1 MNENNLLA
9 QVNSV
14 TSTSLLKNTDGTLN
28 LTVGHVL
35 SFVLGAL
42 LFWWYMDSQ
51 KSNSK
56 KSR

>member
-14 TSTSLLKNTDGTLN
+14 TSTSLLKNSDGTFN

-35 SFVLGAL
+35 SIVLGAV

-51 KSNSK
+51 KSNK

>member
-1 MNENNLLA
+1 MNENNLMA

-14 TSTSLLKNTDGTLN
+14 TSTSLLKNSDGSLN
-28 LTVGHVL
+28 ITVGHALAV
-35 SFVLGAL
+35 VLGAV

-51 KSNSK
+51 KSNK

>member
-1 MNENNLLA
+1 MNENNLMA

-14 TSTSLLKNTDGTLN
+14 TSTSLLKNSDGSLN

-35 SFVLGAL
+35 SLALGAL

-51 KSNSK
+51 KSNK

>member
-1 MNENNLLA
+1 MNENNLMA

-14 TSTSLLKNTDGTLN
+14 TSTSLLKNSDGSFN

-35 SFVLGAL
+35 SIALGAI

-51 KSNSK
+51 KPK
-56 KSR
+56 ARRR

>member
-14 TSTSLLKNTDGTLN
+14 TSTSLLKNSDGTFN

-35 SFVLGAL
+35 SIALGAV

-51 KSNSK
+51 KPK
-56 KSR
+56 ARRR

>member
-14 TSTSLLKNTDGTLN
+14 TSTSLLKNSDGTFN
-28 LTVGHVL
+28 LTVGHAL
-35 SFVLGAL
+35 SLVLGAI

-51 KSNSK
+51 KPK
-56 KSR
+56 PRRR

>member
-14 TSTSLLKNTDGTLN
+14 TSTSLLKNSDGSLN
-28 LTVGHVL
+28 LTVGHALAVI
-35 SFVLGAL
+35 LGAV
-42 LFWWYMDSQ
+42 LFWWYMDNQ
-51 KSNSK
+51 KSNK